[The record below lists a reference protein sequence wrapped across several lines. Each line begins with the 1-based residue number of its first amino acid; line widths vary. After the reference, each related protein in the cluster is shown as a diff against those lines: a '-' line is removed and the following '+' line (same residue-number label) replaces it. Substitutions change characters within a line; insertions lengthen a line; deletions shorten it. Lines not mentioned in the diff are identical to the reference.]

1 MEFKLRDLALLLPDE
16 VGDAE
21 SLRYTK
27 DATAIE
33 APAQMLQ
40 PRIDPT
46 KKVVIYR
53 AGQVSVQFNDSLSL
67 MMLCKLLSLG
77 LFTYSTQAG
86 VFILA

>member
-1 MEFKLRDLALLLPDE
+1 MEFKLRDLALLLPDQ

-27 DATAIE
+27 DATAME

-40 PRIDPT
+40 PRVDPT

-53 AGQVSVQFNDSLSL
+53 AGQVSAQRESLFSNIT
-67 MMLCKLLSLG
+67 S
-77 LFTYSTQAG
+77 A
-86 VFILA
+86 LAL

>member
-21 SLRYTK
+21 ALRYTK
-27 DATAIE
+27 DATAME

-53 AGQVSVQFNDSLSL
+53 AGQVSVQYN
-67 MMLCKLLSLG
+67 
-77 LFTYSTQAG
+77 
-86 VFILA
+86 

>member
-27 DATAIE
+27 DATAME

-53 AGQVSVQFNDSLSL
+53 AGQVCSHTPHKLACSYLHDDSVLVVLS
-67 MMLCKLLSLG
+67 K
-77 LFTYSTQAG
+77 Q
-86 VFILA
+86 